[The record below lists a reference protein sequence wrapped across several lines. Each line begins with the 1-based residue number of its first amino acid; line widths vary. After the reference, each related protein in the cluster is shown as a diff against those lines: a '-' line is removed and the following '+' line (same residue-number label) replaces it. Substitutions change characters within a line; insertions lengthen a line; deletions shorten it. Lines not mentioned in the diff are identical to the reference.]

1 MEGSVTAA
9 LLEEYSMS
17 RSEAVRNEIVL
28 KNLGLVRSC
37 ALSLRNTYI
46 KYGEV
51 DDVVNEGVIAL
62 MDAIETYD
70 PSRGAKF
77 ETYASL
83 KIRGAIIDYVRKQDW
98 VPRPVRKFARDL
110 DNANTILYNQYD
122 RAPTTAELAE
132 YLQISE
138 EKLLRGMADASNTVT
153 LSFEELLY
161 EDNFDDGSVT
171 ASESTDSR
179 LMREELRTVIAGA
192 IEGLKEKERQVIT
205 LYYYKSMK
213 YSDIAKVIGVS
224 ESRVCQIN
232 TKAMLSLKAALEP
245 YINGMIMNQRKL
257 DCIGNNLTNMYTP
270 GYKRDTIITNRFQEQ
285 MILVKHR
292 EELSGTFAQT
302 YVDTSYTDLGQ
313 GTFEYTGTPFD
324 VAINGD
330 VYFNIAGYNGE
341 NMLTRN
347 GQWELDAE
355 GYLCL
360 SNSGRILGENGEIYL
375 GNKDFVIDNDGA
387 IYQDGQLVDRLR
399 LSYIDPEGNVDK
411 FGANMFTSVQ
421 AGEVPEGTRYEIIQ
435 GAYERS
441 NIDVNYEMTMMMNAN
456 RIYEASSTLA
466 KLYDSMNQK
475 ATSLCKI

>member
-110 DNANTILYNQYD
+110 DKANSILYNQYN
-122 RAPTTAELAE
+122 RAPTNGELAE
-132 YLQISE
+132 YLGMSE
-138 EKLLRGMADASNTVT
+138 DKLLRGMADAANAVT

-161 EDNFDDGSVT
+161 EDNFEDAPTANDG
-171 ASESTDSR
+171 TDSR
-179 LMREELRTVIAGA
+179 LLREERRRVIADA
-192 IEGLKEKERQVIT
+192 ISSLREKERQVIT

-232 TKAMLSLKAALEP
+232 TKAMLALKAALEP
-245 YINGMIMNQRKL
+245 YIR
-257 DCIGNNLTNMYTP
+257 GNSP
-270 GYKRDTIITNRFQEQ
+270 EKEEQ
-285 MILVKHR
+285 
-292 EELSGTFAQT
+292 S
-302 YVDTSYTDLGQ
+302 
-313 GTFEYTGTPFD
+313 
-324 VAINGD
+324 
-330 VYFNIAGYNGE
+330 
-341 NMLTRN
+341 
-347 GQWELDAE
+347 
-355 GYLCL
+355 
-360 SNSGRILGENGEIYL
+360 
-375 GNKDFVIDNDGA
+375 
-387 IYQDGQLVDRLR
+387 
-399 LSYIDPEGNVDK
+399 
-411 FGANMFTSVQ
+411 
-421 AGEVPEGTRYEIIQ
+421 
-435 GAYERS
+435 
-441 NIDVNYEMTMMMNAN
+441 
-456 RIYEASSTLA
+456 
-466 KLYDSMNQK
+466 
-475 ATSLCKI
+475 